1 MNWKSALAHWNKV
14 AMKIYDRVEALEN
27 AQRERPKIPFLVVHE
42 YRGESIADA
51 EKREG
56 VKPGEYDTVL
66 VVRYRKDVK
75 HVETD

>member
-1 MNWKSALAHWNKV
+1 MELENRIA
-14 AMKIYDRVEALEN
+14 ALEN
-27 AQRERPKIPFLVVHE
+27 AQRERPKIPFLCVHE

-56 VKPGEYDTVL
+56 VNPGEYDTVL
-66 VVRYRKDVK
+66 IVRYRKDVK

>member
-1 MNWKSALAHWNKV
+1 
-14 AMKIYDRVEALEN
+14 MKLYDRVTKLEN

-42 YRGESIADA
+42 YLGETIADA

-56 VKPGEYDTVL
+56 VNLGEYDTVL
-66 VVRYRKDVK
+66 IVRYRKEAT

>member
-1 MNWKSALAHWNKV
+1 MELENRIA
-14 AMKIYDRVEALEN
+14 ALEN
-27 AQRERPKIPFLVVHE
+27 AQRERPKIPFLCVHE

-56 VKPGEYDTVL
+56 VQPGEYDVVL
-66 VVRYRKDVK
+66 NVRYRELN